1 MWLLPLLV
9 ISAIVVAAASRSP
22 RAAASSPQTA
32 LPVSPQSALP
42 MPGPIAV
49 LGEIARIGR
58 TPPPTVILC
67 AIAEA
72 ESLGRGDITADI
84 IRVFVAP
91 RASAYARGSGSPR
104 ASCEPV
110 KQLALPSPPSTDEEL
125 RALINADPERFMAL
139 LAQRQPVKL
148 PVDEVTAVAL
158 AEQLIRLPGHVGA
171 GIVLTDPSD
180 PSSEIF
186 EVRWLRG
193 YAMPTLPATID
204 GRPTRLVIVDS
215 LPSLQPTGLPPETV
229 AQMQEDAGL
238 PEAADQTRAIAPG
251 SPIASIPDDAWRQFV
266 IQLSRED
273 PTYSSSRHVGQFRQ
287 RRERL
292 IELGIDPGSVLG
304 FASAQRV
311 ALDRD
316 LADAYKHAIDGDL
329 VDDHV
334 GRKIQIPGQEDACIT
349 LSGLLGVIQCAGLDG
364 ATGWLEK
371 AGDRKRFPH
380 TTQAFQRT
388 NGVF

>member
-1 MWLLPLLV
+1 
-9 ISAIVVAAASRSP
+9 
-22 RAAASSPQTA
+22 
-32 LPVSPQSALP
+32 

-91 RASAYARGSGSPR
+91 RARNGSPR
-104 ASCEPV
+104 ASCEPL
-110 KQLALPSPPSTDEEL
+110 KPQLALPQPVTDDEI
-125 RALINADPERFMAL
+125 RALINSDPERFIAL
-139 LAQRQPVKL
+139 LAQHVAP
-148 PVDEVTAVAL
+148 PPADEVAAVSL
-158 AEQLIRLPGHVGA
+158 AEQLVGLPGHVGA
-171 GIVLTDPSD
+171 GIVLADPSD

-193 YAMPTLPATID
+193 YEVPSLPSMVD
-204 GRPTRLVIVDS
+204 GRQTRLVIVDS
-215 LPSLQPTGLPPETV
+215 LPVIQPTGLPSETV
-229 AQMQEDAGL
+229 VQIQE
-238 PEAADQTRAIAPG
+238 DQTRALAPG
-251 SPIASIPDDAWRQFV
+251 SPIAGISDDDWRQFV
-266 IQLSRED
+266 IRLSRED

-316 LADAYKHAIDGDL
+316 LADAHKHAIDGDL
-329 VDDHV
+329 VADHV
-334 GRKIQIPGQEDACIT
+334 GRRIQIPGHEDACIT
-349 LSGLLGVIQCAGLDG
+349 LSGVMGVIQCAGLDG

-371 AGDRKRFPH
+371 TGDRKRFPH
-380 TTQAFQRT
+380 TTQAFLTT
-388 NGVF
+388 NGIF

>member
-9 ISAIVVAAASRSP
+9 IGAIAVVAASRSP
-22 RAAASSPQTA
+22 RAAASSQPTLPMSPRAVPQA
-32 LPVSPQSALP
+32 ALP

-91 RASAYARGSGSPR
+91 RARNGSPR
-104 ASCEPV
+104 ASCEPL
-110 KQLALPSPPSTDEEL
+110 KRQLALPQPATDDEI
-125 RALINADPERFMAL
+125 RALINADPERFIAL
-139 LAQRQPVKL
+139 LAQHVAP
-148 PVDEVTAVAL
+148 PSADEVAAVSL
-158 AEQLIRLPGHVGA
+158 AEQLVGLPGYVGA
-171 GIVLTDPSD
+171 GVVLADPSD

-193 YAMPTLPATID
+193 YEVPSLPSMID
-204 GRPTRLVIVDS
+204 GRQTRLVIVDS
-215 LPSLQPTGLPPETV
+215 LPET
-229 AQMQEDAGL
+229 
-238 PEAADQTRAIAPG
+238 ADQTRALAPG
-251 SPIASIPDDAWRQFV
+251 SPIAGISDDDWRQFV
-266 IQLSRED
+266 IRLSRED

-316 LADAYKHAIDGDL
+316 LADAHKHAIDGDL
-329 VDDHV
+329 VADHV
-334 GRKIQIPGQEDACIT
+334 GRRIQIPGHEDACIT
-349 LSGLLGVIQCAGLDG
+349 LSGVMGVIQCAGLDG

-371 AGDRKRFPH
+371 TGDRKRFPH
-380 TTQAFQRT
+380 TTQVFLTT
-388 NGVF
+388 NGIF